1 MKFSCLFLL
10 LLSCLF
16 ISECFNI
23 LFVVML
29 VRNVGKTISEEY
41 QFLVEYEYE
50 LMKVRKI
57 NTSKIAF
64 NGIVAFVSA

>member
-1 MKFSCLFLL
+1 M
-10 LLSCLF
+10 
-16 ISECFNI
+16 
-23 LFVVML
+23 

-41 QFLVEYEYE
+41 QFLVEYEDE

-64 NGIVAFVSA
+64 NRIVAFVSA